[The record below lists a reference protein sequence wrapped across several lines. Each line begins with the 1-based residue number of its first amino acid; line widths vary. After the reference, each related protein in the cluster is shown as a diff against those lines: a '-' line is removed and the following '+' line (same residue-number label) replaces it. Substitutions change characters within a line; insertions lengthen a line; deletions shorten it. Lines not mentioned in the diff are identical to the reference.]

1 MEDGMIGIRV
11 KVQGHDGPDMIESFG
26 KLWDGVQ
33 AEQIRGWVT
42 TMREHTPGK
51 ELSEVIFEA
60 LFLGMAQ
67 MANNLETIRKQE
79 SLRAAQIHERDQRPE
94 GFDDYKRARPVVKMI
109 RTSDEETAGIEE
121 TVTGLDRIIGGTLF
135 DQYTQTDP
143 DRRLEAAKANEE
155 LFVSVKAGLDGLRE
169 QLDRDESDLKGKV
182 AELKQ
187 RIEGADSDNSEA

>member
-1 MEDGMIGIRV
+1 MEEGMIGIRV
-11 KVQGHDGPDMIESFG
+11 RVQGHDGSDMVESFG

-67 MANNLETIRKQE
+67 MTNNLETIKKQE
-79 SLRAAQIHERDQRPE
+79 SLRAAQIHEWEQRPE

-109 RTSDEETAGIEE
+109 R
-121 TVTGLDRIIGGTLF
+121 
-135 DQYTQTDP
+135 
-143 DRRLEAAKANEE
+143 
-155 LFVSVKAGLDGLRE
+155 
-169 QLDRDESDLKGKV
+169 
-182 AELKQ
+182 
-187 RIEGADSDNSEA
+187 GADNDDSET